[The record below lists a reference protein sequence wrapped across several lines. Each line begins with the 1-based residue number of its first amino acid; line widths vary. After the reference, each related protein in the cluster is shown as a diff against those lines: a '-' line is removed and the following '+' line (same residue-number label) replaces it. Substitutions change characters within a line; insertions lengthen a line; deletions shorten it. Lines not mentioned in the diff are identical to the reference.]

1 MFHLPTDGTWSRGVL
16 FDSNSTVQFYSAN
29 QPCWFRSSILS
40 YHIYQ
45 TKGHAVVLRVQLE
58 ILSVRWKPHTA
69 MTVCIHCITSGG
81 RSAKQCS
88 QYIPSILY
96 LKGVFLPTCF
106 TWLKV
111 IQCFKG
117 TTVIGVI
124 GFLWWR
130 WWNRFRC
137 RWEAVWGPGFFF
149 ITISIMMVPHRSTL
163 STWTTRGFWNPV
175 E

>member
-1 MFHLPTDGTWSRGVL
+1 MAHGAEESYLTLIPQC
-16 FDSNSTVQFYSAN
+16 NSTVQINLVDSDHRFY
-29 QPCWFRSSILS
+29 
-40 YHIYQ
+40 HDQ
-45 TKGHAVVLRVQLE
+45 TKGHAIVLRVQLE

-88 QYIPSILY
+88 RYIPSILY

-117 TTVIGVI
+117 TTVIRVI

>member
-1 MFHLPTDGTWSRGVL
+1 MAHGAEESYLTLIPQC
-16 FDSNSTVQFYSAN
+16 NSTVQINLVDSDHRFY
-29 QPCWFRSSILS
+29 
-40 YHIYQ
+40 HDQ
-45 TKGHAVVLRVQLE
+45 TKGHAIVLRVQLE
-58 ILSVRWKPHTA
+58 ILFVRWKPHTA

-88 QYIPSILY
+88 RYIPSILY